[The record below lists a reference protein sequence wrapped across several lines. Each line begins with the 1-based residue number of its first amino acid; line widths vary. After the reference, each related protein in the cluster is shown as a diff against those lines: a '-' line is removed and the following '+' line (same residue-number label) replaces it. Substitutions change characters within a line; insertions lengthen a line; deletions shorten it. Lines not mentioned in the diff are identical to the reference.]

1 MKSKV
6 VEFTTE
12 KLVACIALYAF
23 ILITLCVNLVSN
35 SELFYRLRLLSM
47 AAGAMVGLYICLKEG
62 YKKPFIIG
70 AILTAGWVS
79 CMMVQP
85 FSNYT
90 ASKMVY
96 TLFFLFFSV
105 ILVYKLESL
114 LVSRI
119 IAILTMAVFI
129 LHMIRNDS
137 MRDMLLDDSYN
148 YISVLLLFALMSYFI
163 SCLHNDK
170 KISIWV
176 CIVFFVICIW
186 AYGRGGILMSGTLVV
201 LVLAANVISGAE
213 KIAGEIR
220 EKASDIDVEE
230 LKAKKDAILMEGEI
244 RKEKIAA
251 DLKNLKDSAE
261 LKAQVLRETAEAKK
275 NA

>member
-119 IAILTMAVFI
+119 IAILTMAVFF

-148 YISVLLLFALMSYFI
+148 
-163 SCLHNDK
+163 
-170 KISIWV
+170 
-176 CIVFFVICIW
+176 
-186 AYGRGGILMSGTLVV
+186 
-201 LVLAANVISGAE
+201 
-213 KIAGEIR
+213 
-220 EKASDIDVEE
+220 
-230 LKAKKDAILMEGEI
+230 
-244 RKEKIAA
+244 
-251 DLKNLKDSAE
+251 
-261 LKAQVLRETAEAKK
+261 
-275 NA
+275 